1 VLVPEEAEKHV
12 QLGALR
18 VTPTRVEELDQS
30 RVIVAVERQDV
41 VRARVAWA
49 RRWERPLLQLL
60 FAAACGIFGMFVVL
74 DTFHWLQGGGTREV
88 LAIMCTLLL
97 PLGGWIGYDAL
108 RRGPILLLE
117 TPRDRRRLA
126 FGSKISRGPLLAFV
140 DAANRELSYHIE
152 VDDSLR
158 S

>member
-1 VLVPEEAEKHV
+1 MPEEAGKQV

-18 VTPTRVEELDQS
+18 VTPTHVEELDQS

-49 RRWERPLLQLL
+49 RRSERPLLLL
-60 FAAACGIFGMFVVL
+60 LIAAACCIFGMLVIL
-74 DTFHWLQGGGTREV
+74 DTLHWLREGGTREAF
-88 LAIMCTLLL
+88 AIMCALLL

-117 TPRDRRRLA
+117 TSRGRRRLA
-126 FGSKISRGPLLAFV
+126 FGSRIEREPLLAFA
-140 DAANRELSYHIE
+140 DAANRELSFYIE